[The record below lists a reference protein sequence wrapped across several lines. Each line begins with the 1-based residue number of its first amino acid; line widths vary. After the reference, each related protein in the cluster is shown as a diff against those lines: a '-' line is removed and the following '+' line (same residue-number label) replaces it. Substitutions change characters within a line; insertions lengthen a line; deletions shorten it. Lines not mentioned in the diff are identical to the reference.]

1 VADDPNPT
9 LRAELEAAKTVIIPT
24 IRGMRDLAGVST
36 PALSASLSL
45 QANIRDNR
53 LNLIQRVLD
62 DLNAVVAALTALES
76 DGYPALP
83 TVSLDPGQFSELQ
96 LEKTDIEAAIATFTQ
111 EAAASSLAVNL
122 GEPVPKPS

>member
-1 VADDPNPT
+1 
-9 LRAELEAAKTVIIPT
+9 
-24 IRGMRDLAGVST
+24 MRDLAGVSSQ
-36 PALSASLSL
+36 PLSSSLSL
-45 QANIRDNR
+45 HANIRDNR

-62 DLNAVVAALTALES
+62 DLDAVVAALAALEA

-83 TVSLDPGQFSELQ
+83 TVTLDPGQFAELQ

-122 GEPVPKPS
+122 GQPVAR